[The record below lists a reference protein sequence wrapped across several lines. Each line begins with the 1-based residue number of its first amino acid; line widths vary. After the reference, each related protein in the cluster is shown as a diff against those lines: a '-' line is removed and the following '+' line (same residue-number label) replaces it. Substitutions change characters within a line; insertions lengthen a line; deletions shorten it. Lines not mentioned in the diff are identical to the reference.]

1 MTIPIPQ
8 KNNQILNRNNHPRMA
23 RRPIRLGGRIVP
35 IMNPVPWQKKALA
48 YRAYH
53 RPASPGQLGAQAQL
67 AETASAHF
75 GERGFVNGIPVIAAD
90 VAAELTGRE
99 TASQYGQSSM
109 QRAENARN
117 LRHQQAMGKAAALR
131 SAAAAKAGQGG
142 GRGFPSGRRY
152 AGAGGPGEF
161 YGGY

>member
-1 MTIPIPQ
+1 MTALKNQ
-8 KNNQILNRNNHPRMA
+8 KKSQILNRNHRSRMA

-53 RPASPGQLGAQAQL
+53 RPASPGQLAADANL
-67 AETASAHF
+67 AEVASAHF
-75 GERGFVNGIPVIAAD
+75 GERGFVNGIPIIAAD

-99 TASQYGQSSM
+99 TASQYGMSSA

-117 LRHQQAMGKAAALR
+117 LRHQQALGKAAALR
-131 SAAAAKAGQGG
+131 NAAAAKAGQSG
-142 GRGFPSGRRY
+142 GRGFPSGRRF